1 MKRCVVADG
10 KLAVY
15 EDGSVNR
22 ICGSNEA
29 PATLYRLGGFSDN
42 WYYGVAAGGKNYYVH
57 RLIAEA
63 FIPNPLGKTHVN
75 HRNGD
80 KHDNRVENLEWVTPQ
95 ENVQHAY
102 DTGLAKKG
110 RRGPGTTKKALGFG
124 ACRKRAGLTQIEA
137 AVAIGVTQGT
147 VSQWENGQTFP
158 ARDKVVLVAKIYGCT
173 TDELY
178 ETNIDEPA

>member
-22 ICGSNEA
+22 ICGSSEA
-29 PATLYRLGGFSDN
+29 PATLYRLGGYGDN
-42 WYYGVAAGGKNYYVH
+42 WYCGVAAGGNNYYVH

-63 FIPNPLGKTHVN
+63 FIPNPHKKAQVN
-75 HRNGD
+75 HKDGN
-80 KHDNRVENLEWVTPQ
+80 KLNNRVENLEWVTPQ

-110 RRGPGTTKKALGFG
+110 RRGPRTTKKALGFG

-137 AVAIGVTQGT
+137 AAAIGVTQGT
-147 VSQWENGQTFP
+147 VSQWESGKSFP
-158 ARDKVVLVAKIYGCT
+158 RGNMMVAVAELYGCT
-173 TDELY
+173 IDELFGK
-178 ETNIDEPA
+178 EESA